1 MQGALFILVN
11 YYGPNTQPEQVKIL
25 KEIDNHMKKLISSDD
40 EEAKIIFGGD
50 FNMYFDC
57 YLDGLGGSPMLIID
71 VLVFLRCCGFV
82 NQYQQVSLP
91 IYMVAEDLPPK
102 HN

>member
-1 MQGALFILVN
+1 MKIEIQGALFILVN

-40 EEAKIIFGGD
+40 EDAKIIFGGD

-57 YLDGLGGSPMLIID
+57 YLDALGGSPTLKKIHVI
-71 VLVFLRCCGFV
+71 L
-82 NQYQQVSLP
+82 
-91 IYMVAEDLPPK
+91 
-102 HN
+102 